1 MPLKPTLFAFA
12 GLLSITLGA
21 TAARAAEIDTALDET
36 QIEKRFG
43 SLINDDNESDP
54 VETPTDIRPDSKSV
68 RLAGVAIRG
77 LSLFDPIEF
86 LPLYEQQLGHP
97 IDIEALRTVAEQIT
111 AHYHQG
117 GYTAARAILPAQKI
131 RNGIAFVDVIEGV
144 INRVRVTGEVHGDR
158 RYLESFLNTLTLDQ
172 PIDSDALETARLLL
186 NDLPGIAAYTRIQR
200 IAGSADK
207 FELVVDVRQT
217 HWSGDLEFD
226 NRGSKIL
233 GENQGLATLSSF
245 SALGLFESIKL
256 KILETINDNELGYYA
271 LNTSW
276 PLGARG
282 LRLNVD
288 SSYTEAEP
296 GAFLSPLNI
305 EVRNT
310 SNSAGLAY
318 PLLRTSRQSLYL
330 DGKLNHY
337 RSKAEV
343 AGSQL
348 TYDEIYSLILGL
360 DYVLLDP
367 GNTYSRYSMDITQ
380 GLSGLNR
387 TLLNT
392 ADGEVSVGHEKF
404 TVLELAASHRKTLT
418 AKWSLLLKINGQ
430 YASRSLPPSQRFA
443 FGGKSMGGAYDPAEL
458 IGDHGVAGRAE
469 LKYQLEQTFLPGT
482 KAWVYSY
489 YDIGRLWNIATHEN
503 DSAASGGLGITASAK
518 HISGSL
524 EIAQPFTRS
533 VFQEGE
539 HGDRSRIF
547 ASIKFRF

>member
-1 MPLKPTLFAFA
+1 MLFALA
-12 GLLSITLGA
+12 GLLSITLGG
-21 TAARAAEIDTALDET
+21 AARATEIDTALDET
-36 QIEKRFG
+36 QIEKRFE
-43 SLINDDNESDP
+43 SLINDDNGSDQ
-54 VETPTDIRPDSKSV
+54 VETPTDNRSHSNSI

-97 IDIEALRTVAEQIT
+97 VDIDALRTVAEQIT
-111 AHYHQG
+111 AHYQQQ
-117 GYTAARAILPAQKI
+117 GYTAARATLPAQKI
-131 RNGIAFVDVIEGV
+131 RDGIVFIDVIEGV
-144 INRVRVTGEVHGDR
+144 IHRVRVTGEVRGDL
-158 RYLESFLNTLTLDQ
+158 RYLESFLNTLALDQ
-172 PIDSDALETARLLL
+172 PVDSDALETARLLL

-200 IAGSADK
+200 IQGSTDK
-207 FELVVDVRQT
+207 FELVVEIRQT
-217 HWSGDLEFD
+217 RWSGDLEFD

-233 GENQGLATLSSF
+233 GENQGLATLTSF
-245 SALGLFESIKL
+245 SGLGLFERIKL
-256 KILETINDNELGYYA
+256 KVLQTTSDNELGYYA

-276 PLGARG
+276 PLGTRG
-282 LRLNVD
+282 LRLDLD

-310 SNSAGLAY
+310 NNSAALTY
-318 PLLRTSRQSLYL
+318 PLLRTDRQSLYV
-330 DGKLNHY
+330 DSKLNHH

-343 AGSQL
+343 GGSQL
-348 TYDEIYSLILGL
+348 TYDELYSLVVGL
-360 DYVLLDP
+360 DYALVDR
-367 GNTYSRYSMDITQ
+367 GNTYSRYSMDVTQ
-380 GLSGLNR
+380 GLSGLNK

-392 ADGEVSVGHEKF
+392 ADGEISVGHEKF
-404 TVLELAASHRKTLT
+404 TVLGLAASHRKTLT
-418 AKWSLLLKINGQ
+418 AKWSLLLKVNAQ

-443 FGGKSMGGAYDPAEL
+443 FGGKYMGGAYDPAEL

-469 LKYQLEQTFLPGT
+469 LKYQLEQILLPGT
-482 KAWVYSY
+482 KAWVYTY

-524 EIAQPFTRS
+524 EIAQPFTHS